1 MRSLLRHR
9 MGFPH
14 RHDGQVKDD
23 RKELQKLQAS
33 VQLSVSMHESGRDM
47 LRTATR
53 LDTQWKIIILGA
65 QTCHNKSRQRF
76 TVDWFESDVWSLE
89 GESKFGAVFALYIMV
104 RRMVYHGYEFCQWS
118 KRWQILIILWLGMF
132 ISGELDRAS
141 DALDVM
147 LHALKYYQAEPVT
160 KHQQPNQFNINKLQL
175 HCTMSRWL
183 VASISFG
190 S

>member
-1 MRSLLRHR
+1 

-33 VQLSVSMHESGRDM
+33 VQLWVSMHESGRDM

-65 QTCHNKSRQRF
+65 LTGHNKSRQRF
-76 TVDWFESDVWSLE
+76 TVDWFESADVWSLE

-104 RRMVYHGYEFCQWS
+104 RRMV
-118 KRWQILIILWLGMF
+118 
-132 ISGELDRAS
+132 
-141 DALDVM
+141 
-147 LHALKYYQAEPVT
+147 
-160 KHQQPNQFNINKLQL
+160 
-175 HCTMSRWL
+175 
-183 VASISFG
+183 
-190 S
+190 